1 MMSTDTYNL
10 WGFFFNSEADIKG
23 NLNSIINF
31 HYILCSMECNKWQHI
46 TEVVSERVCFRK
58 RLFQTDA
65 ISDRFKK
72 SENASIFGVRWF
84 STVWLITQCQ
94 RNDDWSRLFTGF
106 VESFLFSFHV
116 YVLCRMSK
124 CHVLLI
130 ESFKRIPRKEIWWYI
145 QNRVLNIC

>member
-1 MMSTDTYNL
+1 MVFIY
-10 WGFFFNSEADIKG
+10 SEADIKG
-23 NLNSIINF
+23 NLNSINNF
-31 HYILCSMECNKWQHI
+31 HYILCSMECNKWQHY
-46 TEVVSERVCFRK
+46 RGCFRK

-94 RNDDWSRLFTGF
+94 RNDDWSRLVTWF

-130 ESFKRIPRKEIWWYI
+130 ESFKCIPRKEKWWYTK
-145 QNRVLNIC
+145 QGFLNIC

>member
-10 WGFFFNSEADIKG
+10 WVFFYSEADIKG
-23 NLNSIINF
+23 NLNSITIFIIYCVQWSVIND
-31 HYILCSMECNKWQHI
+31 NI

-94 RNDDWSRLFTGF
+94 RNDDWSRLVTWF

-130 ESFKRIPRKEIWWYI
+130 ESFKRIPRKEKWWYI